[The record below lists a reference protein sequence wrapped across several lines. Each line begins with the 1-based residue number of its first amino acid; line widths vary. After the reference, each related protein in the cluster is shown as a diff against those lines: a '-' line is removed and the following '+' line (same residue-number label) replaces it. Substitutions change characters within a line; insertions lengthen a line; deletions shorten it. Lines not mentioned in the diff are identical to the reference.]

1 MLLAFTRVL
10 KLAFSNFRRNLW
22 LSVATITV
30 MVLAI
35 ATYHVVVLLRVASD
49 AALLSIEKKIDVGI
63 YLAPTV
69 SDDGARLIK
78 TTLEKLPTV
87 AEVRLITKAEALEAF
102 RKQRGSSD
110 MIQRALAEVGE
121 NPFGAQLRI
130 RAKSADRYP
139 AVIAALDDPAV
150 VAKGSIEQKSYD
162 DHKTLITRFK
172 LLSSKAQ
179 QLVQMIGFALLLISF
194 FVVFNTVRIALYT
207 HREEIGIMK
216 LVGASNWFIRL
227 PFLLEGVLLSFI
239 ATLLATVL
247 LLGALYAAEPFSVR
261 FFSEVPVNF
270 LRFYQ
275 SHALLLI
282 GGQFVVLSIMNVL
295 GASIAIGRYLKV

>member
-1 MLLAFTRVL
+1 MLLSFTRVL

-30 MVLAI
+30 MVFAI

-49 AALLSIEKKIDVGI
+49 ATLLSIEKKIDVGI
-63 YLAPTV
+63 YLAPSV
-69 SDDGARLIK
+69 SNDGARIIK
-78 TTLEKLPTV
+78 ATLEKFPTV
-87 AEVRLITKAEALEAF
+87 AEVRLITKAEALETF

-121 NPFGAQLRI
+121 NPFGAQLKI

-150 VAKGSIEQKSYD
+150 VPTGSIERKSYD
-162 DHKTLITRFK
+162 DHKALIARFK
-172 LLSSKAQ
+172 LISFKAQ
-179 QLVQMIGFALLLISF
+179 QLVQMLGFALLLISF

-227 PFLLEGVLLSFI
+227 PFLLEGVFYSFVATVI
-239 ATLLATVL
+239 ATVF
-247 LLGALYAAEPFSVR
+247 LLGALSAAGPFLAR
-261 FFSEVPVNF
+261 FFSEVPVDF

-275 SHALLLI
+275 SHALLAI
-282 GGQFVVLSIMNVL
+282 GGQFVVLSIMNIL